1 MEAAAVVEANVR
13 LEALWIRPLRHLP
26 ETPVP
31 PAYSS
36 VALVGPGCSTPVDT
50 EYYQRK
56 VRGRGAGRRAHD
68 LVLQFSNGAV
78 RLQPD
83 WSQRT
88 RVDRHGLWIKPGRIL
103 GVTARSLREAIERT
117 QQIHLC
123 RSEDCLQEGE
133 LHCKAYAAIDAD
145 EVIDLGVYG
154 RLNSWRMLVLCCRG
168 TKAGVSAA
176 RQIQDQGVAR
186 VLDPDSESEAEVSDP
201 CEAVL
206 VGLELQ
212 RKPRALA
219 PEGCEDRGATEP
231 TRLLDDDLQLGGK
244 ECARL
249 CNHHS
254 QARKCSVVSCFS
266 KVYGAHRGTPL
277 CKKHLSETGAPWGSG
292 RYF

>member
-1 MEAAAVVEANVR
+1 MVDHVLGEPHLFSTPDKR
-13 LEALWIRPLRHLP
+13 GSLGTDGSWALYFVHKIGVLCFGQYWPIAGWTTLVILVTLLVTALAWSFRTCERCLCCGGSCCRRSQRPTGGTLDPALRHLP

-133 LHCKAYAAIDAD
+133 LHCKAYAAIDA
-145 EVIDLGVYG
+145 EETESSGPR
-154 RLNSWRMLVLCCRG
+154 RLRR
-168 TKAGVSAA
+168 
-176 RQIQDQGVAR
+176 
-186 VLDPDSESEAEVSDP
+186 
-201 CEAVL
+201 
-206 VGLELQ
+206 
-212 RKPRALA
+212 
-219 PEGCEDRGATEP
+219 
-231 TRLLDDDLQLGGK
+231 
-244 ECARL
+244 
-249 CNHHS
+249 
-254 QARKCSVVSCFS
+254 
-266 KVYGAHRGTPL
+266 
-277 CKKHLSETGAPWGSG
+277 SG
-292 RYF
+292 RYRTHASA